1 MNRFLATLQWDII
14 RQYRNGFYFVSAFI
28 VVAMA
33 VLLRQLAGV
42 NWSVWWPPVL
52 LENLVMNAFY
62 FLAGL
67 VLLEKGEGTL
77 EAQVVSPLRDWEYLL
92 SKIVS
97 LFVLSAIESLAIILL
112 VSGAGFNW
120 LWMLLGIFVFVAMY
134 ALYGFFVVSRY
145 DSITD
150 FILPSALWTM
160 GFSLPLLY
168 YFDIWHHWSLYL
180 HPMQAPL
187 MLVQAAYG
195 PIPAWQIIY
204 AILYSGL
211 WIGLGWFV
219 SRRAFYRFVVKKE
232 GVRNK

>member
-1 MNRFLATLQWDII
+1 MNRFFATLQWDII

-28 VVAMA
+28 VVAMVA
-33 VLLRQLAGV
+33 LLRQLADV
-42 NWSVWWPPVL
+42 DWSVWWPPIL

-77 EAQVVSPLRDWEYLL
+77 EALVVSPLRDWEYLL

-112 VSGAGFNW
+112 VSGVAFNW
-120 LWMLLGIFVFVAMY
+120 LWMLLGIFFFVAMY

-160 GFSLPLLY
+160 GFSLPLLH
-168 YFDIWHHWSLYL
+168 YFDLWQHWSLYL

-187 MLVQAAYG
+187 LLVQAAYE
-195 PIPAWQIIY
+195 PIPAWQIFY
-204 AILYSGL
+204 AILYGGL
-211 WIGLGWFV
+211 WVALGWFA
-219 SRRAFYRFVVKKE
+219 SQRAFYRFVVKKE
-232 GVRNK
+232 GVRSK